1 MNVLNIQY
9 VNRGANLS
17 KAERENIVVK
27 KRTLCV
33 ERAGERVKQ
42 PTNVSNAGAKHTF
55 QGKMLFGGLKG
66 KIVILFNE
74 SGAF

>member
-33 ERAGERVKQ
+33 ERAGERVK
-42 PTNVSNAGAKHTF
+42 
-55 QGKMLFGGLKG
+55 
-66 KIVILFNE
+66 
-74 SGAF
+74 